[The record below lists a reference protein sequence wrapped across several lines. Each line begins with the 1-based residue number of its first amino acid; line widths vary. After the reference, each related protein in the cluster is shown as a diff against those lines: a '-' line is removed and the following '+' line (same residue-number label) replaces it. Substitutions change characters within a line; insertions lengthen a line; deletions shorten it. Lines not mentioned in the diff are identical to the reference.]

1 MSLGPPSTAYIQQYN
16 NTIYLLAQQQ
26 DNRFAMAV
34 VVDNDWTGQAKFYDQ
49 YNQDVAT
56 ELETRY
62 ADTPTQL
69 PDFKR
74 RMVTTRYFVSNTLE
88 DPKDALQM
96 AIDPKSI
103 MMRAKMAAFNRTKDD
118 LIISAQGGVAYTG
131 QSGTTSVNF
140 PSSNQIVYNQFTSG
154 NGLTKAKTLAAK
166 RILDA
171 NEVEPTE
178 RFLSH
183 TAAQL
188 EDLLNTTEVTSS
200 DYNVVKT
207 LVQGELNT
215 WCGFAFIHS
224 ERLLTD
230 VSGHRLIYA
239 WQRYAVQLAIQKEIT
254 GRVDERNDKNYAWQV
269 YMAMCMGS
277 TRLEEGRIVQIACV
291 ENAF

>member
-1 MSLGPPSTAYIQQYN
+1 MSSPSTAYIQQFN

-34 VVDNDWTGQAKFYDQ
+34 MVDSNWTGQQKFYDQ
-49 YNQDVAT
+49 YNQDSAV
-56 ELETRY
+56 ELTTRY

-69 PDFKR
+69 PDFRR
-74 RMVTTRYFVSNTLE
+74 RMVTPRYFVSATLE

-103 MMRAKMAAFNRTKDD
+103 MMQAKQAAFNRTKDD
-118 LIISAQGGVAYTG
+118 IIISAQGGTSFTG
-131 QSGTTSVNF
+131 QSGTTAVTF
-140 PSSNQIVYNQFTSG
+140 PTANKIVFNQFTTG
-154 NGLTKAKTLAAK
+154 NGLTKAKVLAAK

-171 NEVEPTE
+171 GEVEPTD

-200 DYNVVKT
+200 DYNVVKS
-207 LVQGELNT
+207 LVQGELKT
-215 WCGFAFIHS
+215 WCGFSFIHS

-230 VSGHRLIYA
+230 AASNRLIYA
-239 WQRYAVQLAIQKEIT
+239 WQRYGVQLAIQKEIE
-254 GRVDERNDKNYAWQV
+254 GRVDERADKNFAWQV
-269 YMAMCMGS
+269 YMRMCLGS
-277 TRLEEGRIVQIACV
+277 TRLEESRIVQIACV

>member
-1 MSLGPPSTAYIQQYN
+1 MGAPSTAYIQQYN

-26 DNRFAMAV
+26 DNRFRMAIC
-34 VVDNDWTGQAKFYDQ
+34 VDSNFTGQNKFYDQ
-49 YNQDVAT
+49 YASDTAV
-56 ELETRY
+56 ELTTRY

-69 PDFKR
+69 PDFRR
-74 RMVTTRYFVSNTLE
+74 RMVTPRYFVSNTLE

-96 AIDPKSI
+96 AIDPKST
-103 MMRAKMAAFNRTKDD
+103 MMQAKWAAFNRTIDD
-118 LIISAQGGVAYTG
+118 LIVSAQGGTAYTG
-131 QSGTTSVNF
+131 QSGTTAVTF
-140 PSSNQIVYNQFTSG
+140 PTSNKIVYNQFTTG
-154 NGLTKAKTLAAK
+154 NGLTKAKVLAAK

-171 NEVEPTE
+171 NEVEPTD

-200 DYNVVKT
+200 DYNVVKS
-207 LVQGELNT
+207 LVQGELKT
-215 WCGFAFIHS
+215 WCGFSFIHS

-230 VSGHRLIYA
+230 ASSNRLIYA
-239 WQRYAVQLAIQKEIT
+239 WQRYAMQLAIQKDIE
-254 GRVDERNDKNYAWQV
+254 GRVDERADKNYAWQV
-269 YMAMCMGS
+269 YMRMCMGA